1 MIRPGIQDLIAD
13 ANAGRFQILL
23 TEAMDHLSRDQE
35 DIAGLFKRMS
45 FAGVKIVT
53 LSEGE
58 INHLH
63 IGLTDTMNALYL
75 RELANK
81 TRRGLR
87 GRVEQ
92 GKSGGGLCYGYD
104 VVKQR
109 DTHGEAI
116 CGERAINDEQAQIV
130 RRIFRDYADGKSP
143 KSVALSLNAEG
154 YRGPLSGAWSPSTI
168 NGSRERGTGILNNEL
183 YIGRLI
189 WNRLRYIKDPST
201 KKRVSRLNHE

>member
-1 MIRPGIQDLIAD
+1 MKVVLYARYSSDNQRDASIEDQLRACRDYADAQGWTIIDSYSDRAISGASLIRPGIQELITD

-23 TEAMDHLSRDQE
+23 TEAMDRLSRDQE

-63 IGLTDTMNALYL
+63 IGLTGTMNALYL
-75 RELANK
+75 KELANK

-87 GRVEQ
+87 GRVEL

-109 DTHGEAI
+109 DSYGEPI
-116 CGERAINDEQAQIV
+116 CGERAINDDQA
-130 RRIFRDYADGKSP
+130 
-143 KSVALSLNAEG
+143 
-154 YRGPLSGAWSPSTI
+154 
-168 NGSRERGTGILNNEL
+168 
-183 YIGRLI
+183 
-189 WNRLRYIKDPST
+189 
-201 KKRVSRLNHE
+201 